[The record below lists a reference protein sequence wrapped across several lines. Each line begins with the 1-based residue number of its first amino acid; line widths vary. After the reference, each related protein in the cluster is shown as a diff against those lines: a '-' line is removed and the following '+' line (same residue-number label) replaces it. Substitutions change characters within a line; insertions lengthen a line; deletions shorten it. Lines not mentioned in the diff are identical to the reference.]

1 MMKKMALFMA
11 LTMCMTMVTP
21 AFALEQ
27 HTKSR
32 EEQVEEILQST
43 DMEALYKEAEANM
56 TQEKNGN
63 PFEDISIS
71 CETSCD
77 ATEVTRSLSPET
89 EVDTGYAVKELG
101 ALYDPETGEQTGP
114 LYTVAAV
121 AANQKTSSGDS
132 TEDRVITR
140 LHLTWID
147 NLGVENELVGTS
159 GSWEYES
166 TKEVEDKTVLFG
178 SYSRAWGF
186 QDCIERRPGINKM
199 EFSYK
204 ATKTITGLTFASE
217 ASLHAI
223 GYGYITLKVVTSV
236 YD

>member
-1 MMKKMALFMA
+1 M
-11 LTMCMTMVTP
+11 
-21 AFALEQ
+21 
-27 HTKSR
+27 
-32 EEQVEEILQST
+32 
-43 DMEALYKEAEANM
+43 
-56 TQEKNGN
+56 
-63 PFEDISIS
+63 
-71 CETSCD
+71 
-77 ATEVTRSLSPET
+77 
-89 EVDTGYAVKELG
+89 
-101 ALYDPETGEQTGP
+101 
-114 LYTVAAV
+114 
-121 AANQKTSSGDS
+121 
-132 TEDRVITR
+132 ITR